1 MPVVVALLRGIN
13 VGGHNKVKMAEL
25 RALCDTLGL
34 VNPRSVLQ
42 SGNLVFETES
52 TDLESVRL
60 RLESG
65 IRDAFGFDVV
75 VIARSEDAVKSIFQR
90 HHFCA
95 AQLDNPAKAAV
106 AFLSDAPRS
115 DAVEDLCENNPGSE
129 LIQADDHE
137 LFIYYTDGMARSKL
151 DTKRIE
157 TTLGLKSTT
166 RNWNTSNRLLKL
178 LG

>member
-13 VGGHNKVKMAEL
+13 VGGHNKVKMADL
-25 RALCDTLGL
+25 RALCASLGL

-52 TDLESVRL
+52 VDLTAVRL
-60 RLESG
+60 QLESG
-65 IRDAFGFDVV
+65 IRDAFGFEVV
-75 VIARSEDAVKSIFQR
+75 VIVRSADAFKSIFQR
-90 HHFCA
+90 HHFSA

-106 AFLSDAPRS
+106 VFLSDAPRI
-115 DAVEDLCENNPGSE
+115 DAVKDLRENNPGSE

-137 LFIYYTDGMARSKL
+137 LFVYYTDGMARSKL

-166 RNWNTSNRLLKL
+166 RNWNTCNRLLKL